1 MQNKTKLF
9 KTAICIITT
18 LILIFGTIP
27 CGAVLSDESNA
38 PTFTNLVVFMKFS
51 DEDEFINNTYADTTV
66 RNILDNTYN
75 KSVYNV
81 ADYFKTVSGGKMNM
95 QTLYLFDNNNSL
107 TLSKP
112 KDIEENQYN
121 FADLDRNRDG
131 KIDLITV
138 IYKNTTQN
146 ISVGWNS
153 PLWDY
158 HSYSNMI
165 SVQEGVNTYQSGEY
179 LQLTCNYENVNGL
192 VLYRGEDNLPIL
204 PTGKICH
211 ETMHALG
218 LKDLYRSNQTSAVY
232 YMSLMAKHLT
242 PIGQYISVKER
253 ESLGWLDNN
262 QIKTIDKNG
271 TYTLYP
277 ASAQNEVVAYKRD
290 LPNGKTLYLEY
301 RQFDDNGNKYDTK
314 NKKLYSC
321 NTGDLIKGVTL
332 KSGLICY
339 LANTGV
345 RFPSNIN
352 TTGVNWNMQVVS
364 NGQYSTMSDCAV
376 GDSEELY
383 IGNDIFVY
391 VTNMSADKL
400 EFEISG
406 IAETTPTPTLT
417 PSPTPS
423 PTPTPTI
430 KSHSNRESESYSE
443 SYSYCDSTSYSY
455 NESDSNS
462 DHGSDSYSTSDPDNN
477 SDSNSDSNS
486 KTYIKSYC
494 NSDSE
499 SDTNSDFY
507 PKTYTTSDCDY
518 KSDNNSCNK
527 PNCYNV
533 SYT

>member
-1 MQNKTKLF
+1 MYELQADWAN
-9 KTAICIITT
+9 
-18 LILIFGTIP
+18 TI
-27 CGAVLSDESNA
+27 SNA
-38 PTFTNLVVFMKFS
+38 ITNG
-51 DEDEFINNTYADTTV
+51 N
-66 RNILDNTYN
+66 
-75 KSVYNV
+75 
-81 ADYFKTVSGGKMNM
+81 
-95 QTLYLFDNNNSL
+95 
-107 TLSKP
+107 KP
-112 KDIEENQYN
+112 KDIEENQFN

-138 IYKNTTQN
+138 IYKNTTQKYF
-146 ISVGWNS
+146 GWLEFTS
-153 PLWDY
+153 LGLSLIFKYDF
-158 HSYSNMI
+158 STRRELI
-165 SVQEGVNTYQSGEY
+165 LIRAGEY

-192 VLYRGEDNLPIL
+192 VLYRSEDNLPIL

-352 TTGVNWNMQVVS
+352 TTGANWNMQVVS

-376 GDSEELY
+376 GDGEELY
-383 IGNDIFVY
+383 IDNDIFVY

-406 IAETTPTPTLT
+406 IAETTPY
-417 PSPTPS
+417 SDFDS
-423 PTPTPTI
+423 DFYSDSYY

-443 SYSYCDSTSYSY
+443 SHSYCDSTSYSY
-455 NESDSNS
+455 NESDSYSDNNS
-462 DHGSDSYSTSDPDNN
+462 DHESDSYSTSDPDNN
-477 SDSNSDSNS
+477 SDSNA
-486 KTYIKSYC
+486 YC